1 MLKRATGYAVLAA
14 LLYAANLPFAKVLL
28 ENIGPLMLA
37 ALLYLGAGLGMAGVR
52 LLPALREKGEQP
64 LGRRDLP
71 YVVGMVV
78 LDIAAPIL
86 LLLGLQTTDPRS
98 ASLLNS
104 FEIVATSL
112 IALLAFGEKI
122 SPRLWKA
129 IALITAASMLLSL
142 QAGEG
147 VRLSAGSL
155 LILLASICWG
165 LENNCT
171 RMISHKSGGQI
182 VAIKGL
188 GAGAG
193 ALAIARIAGEA
204 LPAWPYMLAGLVLG
218 FVSYGLSILVYV
230 RAQRDLGAAKTSAWY
245 ALAPYLGVALSA
257 LLFRDWPGWYFY
269 AALAIMIVAT
279 ALIIRDTIG
288 LQHTHEHEHT
298 HDHPHQHDGVTHA
311 HVHAHRHTHLH
322 AHSGDAQA
330 HDHVHDALE
339 DAHRHVH
346 PV

>member
-1 MLKRATGYAVLAA
+1 MLRRATWYAVLAA

-28 ENIGPLMLA
+28 QGAGPLMLA

-52 LLPALREKGEQP
+52 LMPAMRQQDGPP
-64 LGRRDLP
+64 LSRRDLP
-71 YVVGMVV
+71 YVIGMVV

-86 LLLGLQTTDPRS
+86 MLLGLQTTDPRS

-122 SPRLWKA
+122 SPRLWRA
-129 IALITAASMLLSL
+129 IGLMTAASMLLSV

-147 VRLSAGSL
+147 LRLSVGSL
-155 LILLASICWG
+155 LIVLASICWG

-182 VAIKGL
+182 VIIKGL

-193 ALAIARIAGEA
+193 ALAIALAAGEG
-204 LPAWPYMLAGLVLG
+204 LPPWPLVLAGLMLG
-218 FVSYGLSILVYV
+218 FVSYGLSILLYV

-245 ALAPYLGVALSA
+245 ALAPYLGVILSA
-257 LLFRDWPGWYFY
+257 LLFRTWPGWNFY
-269 AALAIMIVAT
+269 AALGIMLGAT

-288 LQHTHEHEHT
+288 LQHTHEHAHT
-298 HDHPHQHDGVTHA
+298 HSHPHPHGDLMHE
-311 HVHAHRHTHLH
+311 HEHMHRHIHLH
-322 AHSGDAQA
+322 AHADNPQL
-330 HDHVHDALE
+330 HDHAHDALE
-339 DAHRHVH
+339 DEHRHTH
-346 PV
+346 PA